1 LATVLVA
8 CGNSEAKTEKESQ
21 NGGSSDEN
29 NGALEGSIVIDGSG
43 TVYPLMSSIAEEYM
57 LTEQENVSVEVS
69 RAGTSDGFEKFL
81 VEKNVTDVNDASRQ
95 IKDEEAEKAEE
106 LGMDVKELKVALDGL
121 TFVVHPDNDWAN
133 ELTEEQIID
142 IFKADGGV
150 EKWSDID
157 PEFPDEPIQTYGPN
171 ENHGTY
177 EFFWENILE
186 EEDLVS
192 SVNLQQDYSTLVNL
206 IAEDVN
212 GIAFF
217 GYGYYVNNQ
226 DKLQAVHVDFGDGGV
241 EPTLDTIAE
250 DGDYAAF

>member
-1 LATVLVA
+1 
-8 CGNSEAKTEKESQ
+8 Q

-69 RAGTSDGFEKFL
+69 RAGTSAGFEKFL
-81 VEKNVTDVNDASRQ
+81 VEKNGTDFNDASRQ
-95 IKDEEAEKAEE
+95 IKDEEAEK
-106 LGMDVKELKVALDGL
+106 
-121 TFVVHPDNDWAN
+121 
-133 ELTEEQIID
+133 QIID
-142 IFKADGGV
+142 MFKADGGV

-157 PEFPDEPIQTYGPN
+157 PEFPDEPIKTYGPN

-212 GIAFF
+212 GIAF
-217 GYGYYVNNQ
+217 
-226 DKLQAVHVDFGDGGV
+226 
-241 EPTLDTIAE
+241 
-250 DGDYAAF
+250 